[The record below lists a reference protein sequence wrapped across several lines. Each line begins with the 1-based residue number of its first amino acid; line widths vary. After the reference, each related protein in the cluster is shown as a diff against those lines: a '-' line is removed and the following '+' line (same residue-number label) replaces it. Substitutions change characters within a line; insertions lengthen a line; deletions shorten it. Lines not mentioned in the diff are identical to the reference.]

1 MTQDESQSEAPAMS
15 KTVEGTIFFSRVL
28 MGLYFMLAGVGKAMG
43 EINNGIG
50 SFYQNAY
57 KPMQPFFVPDFVGVP
72 MGYTLPWIEI
82 VLGALMI
89 VGLLTRLSTA
99 LVALLIVSF
108 TMALIMAKGG
118 IAAGSPGP
126 FHPNFIM
133 IGVCLIVIAAGG
145 GRLSLDALACQSE
158 RESEASI

>member
-1 MTQDESQSEAPAMS
+1 MPFDDAQPEAPRITR
-15 KTVEGTIFFSRVL
+15 TVEGTIFFSRVL
-28 MGLYFMLAGVGKAMG
+28 MGLYFMLAGVGKVMG
-43 EINNGIG
+43 EITNGIG
-50 SFYQNAY
+50 SFYENAY

-72 MGYTLPWIEI
+72 MGYMLPWIEI
-82 VLGALMI
+82 LLGLLMV

-99 LVALLIVSF
+99 LVALLIISF

-145 GRLSLDALACQSE
+145 GRLSLDALANTRE
-158 RESEASI
+158 RES